1 MFGLGNK
8 FNKDCKIAMAN
19 KFAKVKP
26 ESYNKFKKIFQYFVI
41 YFISYPFF
49 KIFFRVEINGRENV
63 PKDGAYIVASNHSSY
78 FDPFIVC
85 LATKRS
91 VAFMAKEELFHVPV
105 LSPIIQALGAFS
117 VNREKL
123 EISTIKSAKDVLSKT
138 KWLLGIFPE
147 GTRVKAKKVGKI
159 NSGFGYLAKT
169 TKTKVLPV
177 GIDFRRPFCP
187 FFGKLVVRI
196 GPLIEVSSN
205 PEELLDKWG
214 KSISEL
220 TGFYYSKE
228 DSIQSET
235 DTATDS
241 TPA

>member
-1 MFGLGNK
+1 
-8 FNKDCKIAMAN
+8 MAS

-26 ESYNKFKKIFQYFVI
+26 ENYNIFKKIFQYFVI

-49 KIFFRVEINGRENV
+49 KLFFKVEINGRENV
-63 PKDGAYIVASNHSSY
+63 PYDGAYIVASNHSSY

-105 LSPIIQALGAFS
+105 LSPIIQELGAFA

-123 EISTIKSAKDVLSKT
+123 EISTIKSAKDILSKT

-147 GTRVKAKKVGKI
+147 GTRVRVKQVGKI
-159 NSGFGYLAKT
+159 NTGFGYLAKA
-169 TKTKVLPV
+169 TKTKILPV
-177 GIDFRRPFCP
+177 GINFRRPHCP

-196 GPLIEVSSN
+196 GALIEVSDN

-214 KSISEL
+214 QSISEL
-220 TGFYYSKE
+220 TGFEYNKEYST
-228 DSIQSET
+228 SIESKSET
-235 DTATDS
+235 NS

>member
-1 MFGLGNK
+1 
-8 FNKDCKIAMAN
+8 MAS

-26 ESYNKFKKIFQYFVI
+26 ENYNLFKKIFQYFVI

-49 KIFFRVEINGRENV
+49 KLFFRVEIHGRENV
-63 PKDGAYIVASNHSSY
+63 PYDGAYIVASNHSSY

-105 LSPIIQALGAFS
+105 LSPVIQELGAFA

-123 EISTIKSAKDVLSKT
+123 EIATIKSAKDILSKT

-147 GTRVKAKKVGKI
+147 GTRVRVKQVGKI
-159 NSGFGYLAKT
+159 NTGFGYLAKA
-169 TKTKVLPV
+169 TKTKILPV
-177 GIDFRRPFCP
+177 GINFRRPHCP

-196 GPLIEVSSN
+196 GELIEVSDN

-214 KSISEL
+214 QSISEL
-220 TGFYYSKE
+220 TGFEYNKEYST
-228 DSIQSET
+228 SIESKSET
-235 DTATDS
+235 KPTS
-241 TPA
+241 V

>member
-1 MFGLGNK
+1 
-8 FNKDCKIAMAN
+8 MAS

-26 ESYNKFKKIFQYFVI
+26 ENYNLFKKIFQYFVI

-49 KIFFRVEINGRENV
+49 KLFFRVEIHGRENV
-63 PKDGAYIVASNHSSY
+63 PYDGAYIVASNHSSY

-105 LSPIIQALGAFS
+105 LSPVIQELGAFA

-123 EISTIKSAKDVLSKT
+123 EIATIKSAKDILSKT

-147 GTRVKAKKVGKI
+147 GTRVRVKQVGKI
-159 NSGFGYLAKT
+159 NTGFGYLAKA
-169 TKTKVLPV
+169 TKTKILPV
-177 GIDFRRPFCP
+177 GINFRRPHCP

-196 GPLIEVSSN
+196 GALIEVSDN

-214 KSISEL
+214 QSISEL
-220 TGFYYSKE
+220 TGFEYNKEYST
-228 DSIQSET
+228 SIESKSET
-235 DTATDS
+235 NS

>member
-1 MFGLGNK
+1 MASK
-8 FNKDCKIAMAN
+8 FS
-19 KFAKVKP
+19 KVKP
-26 ESYNKFKKIFQYFVI
+26 ENYNIFKKIFQYFVI

-49 KIFFRVEINGRENV
+49 KLFFKVEINGRENV
-63 PKDGAYIVASNHSSY
+63 PYDGAYIVASNHSSY

-105 LSPIIQALGAFS
+105 LSPIIQELGAFA

-123 EISTIKSAKDVLSKT
+123 EISTIKSAKDILSKT

-147 GTRVKAKKVGKI
+147 GTRVRVKQVGKI
-159 NSGFGYLAKT
+159 NTGFGYLAKA
-169 TKTKVLPV
+169 TKTKILPV
-177 GIDFRRPFCP
+177 GINFRRPHCP

-196 GPLIEVSSN
+196 GALIEVSDN

-214 KSISEL
+214 QSISEL
-220 TGFYYSKE
+220 TGFEYNKEYST
-228 DSIQSET
+228 SIESKSET
-235 DTATDS
+235 KPTS
-241 TPA
+241 V

>member
-1 MFGLGNK
+1 MASK
-8 FNKDCKIAMAN
+8 FS
-19 KFAKVKP
+19 KVKP
-26 ESYNKFKKIFQYFVI
+26 ENYNIFKKIFQYFVI

-49 KIFFRVEINGRENV
+49 KLFFKVEINGRENV
-63 PKDGAYIVASNHSSY
+63 PYDGAYIVASNHSSY

-105 LSPIIQALGAFS
+105 LSPIIQELGAFA

-123 EISTIKSAKDVLSKT
+123 EISTIKSAKDILSKT

-147 GTRVKAKKVGKI
+147 GTRVRVKQVGKI
-159 NSGFGYLAKT
+159 NTGFGYLAKA
-169 TKTKVLPV
+169 TKTKILPV
-177 GIDFRRPFCP
+177 GINFRRPHCP

-196 GPLIEVSSN
+196 GALIEVSDN

-214 KSISEL
+214 QSISEL
-220 TGFYYSKE
+220 TGFEYNKEYST
-228 DSIQSET
+228 SIESKSET
-235 DTATDS
+235 KS